1 MLDKFK
7 QLRNLKKLQ
16 DELSKEK
23 VEVEKEGI
31 KVVVN
36 GEMKIEEIFLNGNLS
51 KEKQEKILKDCINE
65 AMDRMK
71 FRMAQKM
78 QEMPDLF

>member
-36 GEMKIEEIFLNGNLS
+36 GEMKIEEIFLNGNLL